1 MLHVATIS
9 VLDAVIRFDE
19 RIRGELIAKIYKLSL
34 PSFAQAEYEFR
45 YQIRIERSILTHA
58 NAWKG
63 ELRVRLTKRPFPF
76 SSPGDVAQ
84 LPVSIRECRA

>member
-34 PSFAQAEYEFR
+34 PSLAEAEYEFR
-45 YQIRIERSILTHA
+45 HL
-58 NAWKG
+58 N
-63 ELRVRLTKRPFPF
+63 
-76 SSPGDVAQ
+76 
-84 LPVSIRECRA
+84 